1 MIKKTFLLILIVFG
15 LSSCGYTPMLSQ
27 NNNFNF
33 NIVNLEL
40 LGDKNINNFL
50 EKKLKQY
57 SNDSSNKSY
66 KISINSNYQKIIV
79 AKDSTGNATDL
90 KLISTIDVTYSLYNE
105 SNNQERKI
113 SFLESITIRKNDN
126 AFDQK
131 NYERSVLNNLSQ
143 LLLNKLVFYLSKEEW

>member
-57 SNDSSNKSY
+57 SNDSNNKSY

-143 LLLNKLVFYLSKEEW
+143 LLLNKLVFYLSKEE

>member
-1 MIKKTFLLILIVFG
+1 MNKKTFLLILIVFG

-33 NIVNLEL
+33 NIVSLEL

-50 EKKLKQY
+50 EKRLNQY

-113 SFLESITIRKNDN
+113 SFLESITIRKNNN

-143 LLLNKLVFYLSKEEW
+143 LLLNKLVFYLSKEE

>member
-1 MIKKTFLLILIVFG
+1 MIKKTFLIILIVFG

-33 NIVNLEL
+33 NIVDLEL
-40 LGDKNINNFL
+40 LGDKTINNFL
-50 EKKLKQY
+50 EKKFKQY
-57 SNDSSNKSY
+57 SNNSSNKSY
-66 KISINSNYQKIIV
+66 KISINSSYQKIIV

-105 SNNQERKI
+105 SKNQEKKV
-113 SFLESITIRKNDN
+113 SFLESITIKKNDN
-126 AFDQK
+126 TFDQN

-143 LLLNKLVFYLSKEEW
+143 LLLNKLVFYLSKQE

>member
-105 SNNQERKI
+105 SNNQEKKI
-113 SFLESITIRKNDN
+113 SFLESITIRKNIM
-126 AFDQK
+126 
-131 NYERSVLNNLSQ
+131 
-143 LLLNKLVFYLSKEEW
+143 LLIKKTMKEVF

>member
-1 MIKKTFLLILIVFG
+1 MNKKTFLLILIVFG

-33 NIVNLEL
+33 NIVSLEL

-50 EKKLKQY
+50 EKRLNQY

-143 LLLNKLVFYLSKEEW
+143 LLLNKLVFYLSKEE

>member
-1 MIKKTFLLILIVFG
+1 MIFKIELILIVFG

-66 KISINSNYQKIIV
+66 KISINSNFQKIIV

-113 SFLESITIRKNDN
+113 SFLESITIRKNNN

>member
-50 EKKLKQY
+50 EKRLNQY

-143 LLLNKLVFYLSKEEW
+143 LLLNKLVFYLSKEE

>member
-113 SFLESITIRKNDN
+113 SFLESITIRKNNN

-143 LLLNKLVFYLSKEEW
+143 LLLNKLVFYLSKEE